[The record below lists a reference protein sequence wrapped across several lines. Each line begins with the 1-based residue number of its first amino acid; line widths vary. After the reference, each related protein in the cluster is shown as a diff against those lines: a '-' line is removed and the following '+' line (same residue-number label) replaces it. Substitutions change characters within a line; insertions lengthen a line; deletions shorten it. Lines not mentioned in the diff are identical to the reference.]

1 MNDKS
6 FYSAKKI
13 YNEIAKLC
21 LFASFEYGETDCF
34 KIYESID
41 RKCYNLLIMA
51 KNISQ
56 KEKLNEADEIKNLNE
71 NIFKSYYQN
80 NNGDD
85 DYQKNVNIR
94 AKLLEWKENTNAYE
108 NLKAFSGE
116 STSKDKLSVN
126 DIVNTL
132 KEVLSMLKDGD
143 KTENTPKRIILLLDG
158 AL

>member
-1 MNDKS
+1 MSNKS

-13 YNEIAKLC
+13 YDEIAKLC
-21 LFASFEYGETDCF
+21 LLASFERGETDCF

-41 RKCYNLLIMA
+41 RRCYNLLIIA

-71 NIFKSYYQN
+71 NIFKAYYQN

-85 DYQKNVNIR
+85 DYQKNVCIR

-116 STSKDKLSVN
+116 SASKDKLSVN
-126 DIVNTL
+126 DIINIL
-132 KEVLSMLKDGD
+132 KEVLSLLKDND
-143 KTENTPKRIILLLDG
+143 KTENTQKRIILLLDG